1 MRLSWVY
8 VAGPYMSS
16 RVFIKEKAEGKG
28 TVEAKRSE
36 GVMLQ
41 FGKWNKGPWA
51 KEYSLSLGKLVNRL
65 SSGVSKDSAALKLG

>member
-16 RVFIKEKAEGKG
+16 RVFIKEKAEDKG

-41 FGKWNKGPWA
+41 FGKWNMGP
-51 KEYSLSLGKLVNRL
+51 
-65 SSGVSKDSAALKLG
+65 